1 MRLTAWLSW
10 ALAALPRVLLAAL
23 LLALA
28 GRAGQFHAAGV
39 DRQCRGGVL
48 TLICASVAW
57 RHVLCCGCSPDS
69 GAQLVVPGE
78 LAD

>member
-39 DRQCRGGVL
+39 DRQCCGGVL
-48 TLICASVAW
+48 PLICASVAW
-57 RHVLCCGCSPDS
+57 RHVLW
-69 GAQLVVPGE
+69 V
-78 LAD
+78 LA

>member
-1 MRLTAWLSW
+1 MLLSIYISQCGRELRLTAWLSW

-39 DRQCRGGVL
+39 DRQCCGGVL
-48 TLICASVAW
+48 PLICASVAW
-57 RHVLCCGCSPDS
+57 RHVLW
-69 GAQLVVPGE
+69 V
-78 LAD
+78 LA